1 MTAVLSRRAEAIAT
15 VALAAIAFIVV
26 TGETLPIGLIAEV
39 ADGIGATE
47 SRVGLTVSWYALIAA
62 ASAVPLTRWT
72 SRFDRRQVLLGSAA
86 VFGAGHLVAA
96 FAQDVAVLG
105 AGRGLAALGHGVY
118 FAVAA
123 PAAMRLAR
131 PEARGRA
138 GARVMVG
145 GSIALVVGTPLA
157 TLLGQVS
164 SWRVA
169 MLAVGVV
176 AVALGVLVARL
187 LPPLSGAE
195 VRGSG
200 GSVLSTVRVPG
211 VLPILGVVLFA
222 VTGHFTL
229 YTYIAPYVGE
239 RFGVTGAGLTILLL
253 VYGAAAVVGS
263 TLAGRVADLRPV
275 AGVRVAAA
283 TFTIA
288 LAGLWAAGSLSIEIA
303 GLPLIVLWGG
313 AFSVL
318 NVCVA
323 LAVLRRAP
331 GPRAETANA
340 ITGIVFQVGIVT
352 GSALGAAAS
361 SAGLLATVPLLTAA
375 GGVLVLTIAMLRGS
389 AFAHAPVTPIE
400 PLDTAA
406 APRDAEKVG
415 LGLPRV

>member
-1 MTAVLSRRAEAIAT
+1 MTAVLSRRGEAVAT

-39 ADGIGATE
+39 ADGIGASE

-72 SRFDRRQVLLGSAA
+72 SRIDRRQVLLASAA

-105 AGRGLAALGHGVY
+105 VGRGLAALGHGVY

-145 GSIALVVGTPLA
+145 GSMALVVGTPLA
-157 TLLGQVS
+157 TLLGQLT

-195 VRGSG
+195 VRGGG
-200 GSVLSTVRVPG
+200 GSVLSTVRLPG

-239 RFGVTGAGLTILLL
+239 RFGVSGTGLTVLLL

-263 TLAGRVADLRPV
+263 TLAGGVADRNPI

-283 TFTIA
+283 AFTVS
-288 LAGLWAAGSLSIEIA
+288 LAGLWVAGTREFAVA

-323 LAVLRRAP
+323 LAVLRRAL

-340 ITGIVFQVGIVT
+340 ITGIVFQIGIVT
-352 GSALGAAAS
+352 GSALGAAAN
-361 SAGLLATVPLLTAA
+361 SAGLLAAVPLLTAV
-375 GGVLVLTIAMLRGS
+375 GGVLVLVVVSLRGT
-389 AFAHAPVTPIE
+389 AFAPAEVTPIAH
-400 PLDTAA
+400 LDSA
-406 APRDAEKVG
+406 RVG
-415 LGLPRV
+415 VDLPRV